1 MKSPPHIRDARNLA
15 LKSGATH
22 YEGGPCGKCKCTKRY
37 TANGQ
42 CVACVTLMNAASKQK
57 HRDKIYK
64 GGKYTKH
71 GDGVREKAFR
81 ATKLKEWPVMRG
93 LEDITPGYNDTVGK
107 YSAVYHQAAHT
118 GCSASETAEW

>member
-1 MKSPPHIRDARNLA
+1 MKSPPHIREARDHA
-15 LKSGATH
+15 FKAGATH
-22 YEGGPCGKCKCTKRY
+22 YEGGPCGKCTSTKRY

-81 ATKLKEWPVMRG
+81 ATKLKEWPLVNFRPDNDEPG
-93 LEDITPGYNDTVGK
+93 DNVGSYKTQYTP
-107 YSAVYHQAAHT
+107 SAYASSAAT
-118 GCSASETAEW
+118 TAEW